1 MNLETNFGPE
11 SIKNNIDSK
20 PEFVW
25 MTAESLGD
33 NDPALNY
40 HSNLPAVF
48 IFDKPLL
55 NYLQLSTKRIIF
67 LLDCLRELSNKRS
80 TQVYLDNPIEYLKNK
95 NFACTFAA
103 VPKYKK
109 ITRVNIPTSEYPSV
123 RLVKPINFYPSSYS
137 SWKKR
142 IELNI

>member
-1 MNLETNFGPE
+1 M
-11 SIKNNIDSK
+11 
-20 PEFVW
+20 
-25 MTAESLGD
+25 
-33 NDPALNY
+33 
-40 HSNLPAVF
+40 
-48 IFDKPLL
+48 
-55 NYLQLSTKRIIF
+55 
-67 LLDCLRELSNKRS
+67 DCLRELSNKRS

-109 ITRVNIPTSEYPSV
+109 ITRVNIPTSEFPSV

-142 IELNI
+142 IELNIWKDIYYFYFFSFITIFIFTQTEESVNF